1 MGLRLELMKVDLPYI
16 REDRDR
22 HGNWRIYVRRKGR
35 SIRIKAQRDT
45 PEFLETYRAALA
57 ALEHCPAARR
67 AAPAPNTLGWL
78 IEKYYRSPEF
88 KNELGDRTQYV
99 RRGIL
104 DALVQDHGDKPFIM
118 KPKHLRKLRDA
129 KADTPEAANAL
140 VKALRQVFKWAIEAE
155 HLDSNPAKE
164 VPYIETGSQ
173 GFHSWTI
180 EEVRQYEARHPIG
193 TRARLALALLLYTTQ
208 RRSDVVRLGHK
219 MAHNGWLKF
228 TQVKN
233 ARRKPISLEIPILAE
248 LQRIIDATTPLGK
261 DTYLVT
267 QFGKPFTV
275 NGFGNRFRKWCNE
288 AGLPHCSAHGL
299 RKAGSARLAELGASD
314 REIMAITG
322 HQSAKEVDRYT
333 KGARQKE
340 LAASAM
346 KKWEQGSNE

>member
-1 MGLRLELMKVDLPYI
+1 LPYI

-35 SIRIKAQRDT
+35 SIRIDAKRDT
-45 PEFLETYRAALA
+45 PEFLAAYRTALA
-57 ALEHCPAARR
+57 ELERMPVARR
-67 AAPAPNTLGWL
+67 GKPNTLGWL
-78 IEKYYRSPEF
+78 IENYYASPEF

-99 RRGIL
+99 RRGVL
-104 DALVQDHGDKPFIM
+104 DALVEEHGEKPFAM
-118 KPKHLRKLRDA
+118 KPKHIRKLRDA
-129 KADTPEAANAL
+129 KADAPEAANAL
-140 VKALRQVFKWAIEAE
+140 VKALRQVFKWAVEAG
-155 HLDSNPAKE
+155 HTDGNPAKE
-164 VPYIETGSQ
+164 VPYIKTGSQ

-208 RRSDVVRLGHK
+208 RRSDVVRLGPT
-219 MAHNGWLKF
+219 MARDGWLKF
-228 TQVKN
+228 TQDKN
-233 ARRKPISLEIPILAE
+233 ADRHPVNLEIPILAE
-248 LQRIIDATTPLGK
+248 LQRIIVATTPLGK

-267 QFGKPFTV
+267 QFGKPFTPD
-275 NGFGNRFRKWCNE
+275 GFGNRFRKWCDE

-322 HQSAKEVDRYT
+322 HQTAKEVDRYT
-333 KGARQKE
+333 KGARQRE

-346 KKWEQGSNE
+346 KKWEQGKND

>member
-1 MGLRLELMKVDLPYI
+1 MGLSFERMKVDLPYT

-22 HGNWRIYVRRKGR
+22 HGNWRIYVRRNGR
-35 SIRIKAQRDT
+35 SIRINAKRNM
-45 PEFLETYRAALA
+45 PEFLDEYRAALA
-57 ALEHCPAARR
+57 VLEE
-67 AAPAPNTLGWL
+67 APLSRGAKPNTLRWL
-78 IEKYYRSPEF
+78 IEKYYGSPEF
-88 KNELGDRTQYV
+88 KKELGDRTQYV

-104 DALVQDHGDKPFIM
+104 DALMEVHGDKPFLM
-118 KPKHLRKLRDA
+118 KPKHVRKVRDA

-140 VKALRQVFKWAIEAE
+140 VKALRQVFKWAVEAN

-164 VPYIETGSQ
+164 VPYIKVGSQ

-180 EEVRQYEARHPIG
+180 EEVRQYEAHHPVG

-233 ARRKPISLEIPILAE
+233 AKRKPVSLEIPILPE

-267 QFGKPFTV
+267 EFGRPFSAD
-275 NGFGNRFRKWCNE
+275 GFGNRFRKWCDE

-322 HQSAKEVDRYT
+322 HQTAKEVDRYT
-333 KGARQKE
+333 KGARQKK

-346 KKWEQGSNE
+346 EKWEQERNE

>member
-1 MGLRLELMKVDLPYI
+1 MGLRIERMKIELPYI

-35 SIRIKAQRDT
+35 SIRIDAKRDT
-45 PEFLETYRAALA
+45 PEFLAAYRTALA
-57 ALEHCPAARR
+57 ELERMPVARR
-67 AAPAPNTLGWL
+67 GKPNTLGWL
-78 IEKYYRSPEF
+78 IENYYASPEF

-99 RRGIL
+99 RRGVL
-104 DALVQDHGDKPFIM
+104 DALVEEHGEKPFAM
-118 KPKHLRKLRDA
+118 KPKHIRKLRDA
-129 KADTPEAANAL
+129 KADAPEAANAL
-140 VKALRQVFKWAIEAE
+140 VKALRQVFKWAVEAG
-155 HLDSNPAKE
+155 HTDGNPAKE
-164 VPYIETGSQ
+164 VPYIKTGSQ

-208 RRSDVVRLGHK
+208 RRSDVVRLGPM
-219 MAHNGWLKF
+219 MARDGWLKF
-228 TQVKN
+228 TQDKN
-233 ARRKPISLEIPILAE
+233 ADRHPVNLEIPILAE
-248 LQRIIDATTPLGK
+248 LQRIIVATTPLGK

-267 QFGKPFTV
+267 QFGKPFTPD
-275 NGFGNRFRKWCNE
+275 GFGNRFRKWCDE

-322 HQSAKEVDRYT
+322 HQTAKEVDRYT
-333 KGARQKE
+333 KGARQRE

-346 KKWEQGSNE
+346 KKWEQGKND